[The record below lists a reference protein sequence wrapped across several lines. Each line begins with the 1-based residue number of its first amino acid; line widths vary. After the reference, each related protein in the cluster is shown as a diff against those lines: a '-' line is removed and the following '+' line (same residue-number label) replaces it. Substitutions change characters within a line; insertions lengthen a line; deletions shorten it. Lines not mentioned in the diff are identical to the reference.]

1 MKQVLEKL
9 SINKAKL
16 LLKLNVDLDSLSAS
30 PGHKC
35 DRCNFD
41 LTSEQRDVMNSLER
55 HEKNIEDETMMSLVY
70 IAGYASRKS
79 VINENELFET
89 TTFYY
94 QKHGSF
100 QDDIDRE
107 GLQVPTDVVCQW
119 VVFLFHYFGSVKNFV
134 CRKSSA
140 DLFLTVADRYGLRN
154 LSKKQAETL
163 ANIYLNNHCKLST
176 PRSRKEKTQ
185 KVLKLSEL

>member
-35 DRCNFD
+35 DRCNFV
-41 LTSEQRDVMNSLER
+41 LTSEQRDVVNLLER

-70 IAGYASRKS
+70 IAGYVSRKS

-100 QDDIDRE
+100 QDDIDRG
-107 GLQVPTDVVCQW
+107 GLKYLLM
-119 VVFLFHYFGSVKNFV
+119 LFANGSFFV
-134 CRKSSA
+134 S
-140 DLFLTVADRYGLRN
+140 LY
-154 LSKKQAETL
+154 L
-163 ANIYLNNHCKLST
+163 A
-176 PRSRKEKTQ
+176 
-185 KVLKLSEL
+185 VLKTLYVENRPLIYF